1 MAARAPSGFRARR
14 LALLGLPA
22 TWPAILYNGDATT
35 VRGVIANAET
45 SAGEAGQPFGDFGP
59 IAWLAYDGDPA
70 EIEFVQY
77 VEPATGTHLH
87 RRATKRER
95 VSSNYNTVKINLTV
109 EATAMPTQRA
119 DFGPDFASE
128 DFAT

>member
-1 MAARAPSGFRARR
+1 MATDPVLAYDGPGSRAANV
-14 LALLGLPA
+14 LV
-22 TWPAILYNGDATT
+22 ILFNGDATT

-45 SAGEAGQPFGDFGP
+45 SAGDAGQPFGDFGP

-77 VEPATGTHLH
+77 VEQATGTHLH

-95 VSSNYNTVKINLTV
+95 VSSNYNTTKINLTV
-109 EATAMPTQRA
+109 EATAMPTQREFSIDDFSAA
-119 DFGPDFASE
+119 DFA
-128 DFAT
+128 